1 MGEEIRHNGVVVST
15 NGETAKVII
24 VQSSACAACKAKD
37 MCTSSESQEKMIEA
51 RMLEPLQAG
60 DAVEVVIREQL
71 AWKAVVLGYILP
83 FVVMMV
89 VLFVLNLTTRLDEAV
104 TGTLALCSIAV
115 YYLVLRLFRN
125 RLQQTFSITARKG

>member
-1 MGEEIRHNGVVVST
+1 
-15 NGETAKVII
+15 
-24 VQSSACAACKAKD
+24 
-37 MCTSSESQEKMIEA
+37 MIEA